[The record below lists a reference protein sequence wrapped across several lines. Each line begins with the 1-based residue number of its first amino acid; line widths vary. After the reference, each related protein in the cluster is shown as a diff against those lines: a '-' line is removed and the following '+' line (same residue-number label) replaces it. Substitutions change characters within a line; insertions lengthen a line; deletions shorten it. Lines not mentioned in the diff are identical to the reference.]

1 MTFYEVCP
9 WRWAWISKSPDKCEL
24 RRIERQQAVGVA
36 SRAAFELLLQTARR
50 PSQTLH

>member
-36 SRAAFELLLQTARR
+36 SRAAIELLLQTARR
-50 PSQTLH
+50 PS